1 MAEAMPSADAA
12 AGTAARTRG
21 AACPAPADRGTAC
34 PAAADDSVACPA
46 VLVAAPASGQGK
58 TTVAAGLARLHARAG
73 RRVRVFK
80 CGPDFLDP
88 QWLALASGA
97 PVDSLDLW
105 MVGEDGCRAR
115 LHAAAR
121 DADLLIVE
129 GVMGL
134 YDGDPSAADLAL
146 RFGLPVLAVIDAG
159 AMAGTFGALAHGLQ
173 HYRDG
178 LRWAGTLANRV
189 ASERHAR
196 MLQDS
201 LRDPADWRG
210 ALRRDAALALP
221 GRHLGLVAAAETDDA
236 LARLDAAADALAET
250 PLGRMD
256 DAALRGWRV
265 EFPPPA
271 VPAAPAPEKRTVPV
285 ISASALAQAGGA
297 APQASALLAG
307 RRIAVARDAAFCF
320 LYPANLDCL
329 RALGAEPVF
338 FAPLAGDRL
347 PDCDAVWLPGGYP
360 ELHREAL
367 AVCAALRADLA
378 EHVRQGRPVWAECGG
393 MMALMDTIAD
403 AEGTPLPAWGLLPGA
418 VRMQKRLAAL
428 GPQQLALP
436 QGVLRGHT
444 FHYSTA
450 ATDLPVAARTAR
462 PETPAAPDA
471 GEAVYASG
479 SVRASYFH
487 AWFPSCP
494 EAVAALFQGQW
505 PGAPG
510 AAATAV
516 PAGPSARGADA

>member
-1 MAEAMPSADAA
+1 MHADRRVARRRAGDRRAPAGPGAAPAA
-12 AGTAARTRG
+12 AGG
-21 AACPAPADRGTAC
+21 I
-34 PAAADDSVACPA
+34 ACPA

-97 PVDSLDLW
+97 PVDAIDLW
-105 MVGEDGCRAR
+105 MVGEDDCRAR

-129 GVMGL
+129 GAMGL

-159 AMAGTFGALAHGLQ
+159 AMAGTFGALAHGLR

-178 LRWAGTLANRV
+178 MRWAGVLANRV
-189 ASERHAR
+189 ASERHAG
-196 MLQDS
+196 MLRDS
-201 LRDPADWRG
+201 LRDPASWRG
-210 ALRRDAALALP
+210 ALGRDPALALP
-221 GRHLGLVAAAETDDA
+221 GRHLGLVAAAETADA
-236 LARLDAAADALAET
+236 LARLDAAADALAAT

-256 DAALRGWRV
+256 AAALRDWLV
-265 EFPPPA
+265 DFAPPD
-271 VPAAPAPEKRTVPV
+271 AAAAAATAAGERFVPV
-285 ISASALAQAGGA
+285 ISASVLARAAGCPA
-297 APQASALLAG
+297 KAPPLAG
-307 RRIAVARDAAFCF
+307 RRIAVARDAAFAF
-320 LYPANLDCL
+320 VYSANLDCL
-329 RALGAEPVF
+329 RALGAEPVA

-367 AVCAALRADLA
+367 AGCRALRADLA
-378 EHVRQGRPVWAECGG
+378 EHLRRGKPVWAECGG

-403 AEGTPLPAWGLLPGA
+403 ADGTPLPAWGLLPGA
-418 VRMQKRLAAL
+418 VRMRKRLAAL

-436 QGVLRGHT
+436 QGTLRGHT

-450 ATDLPVAARTAR
+450 DTGLPAVARTAR
-462 PETPAAPDA
+462 PGMPPAADA
-471 GEAVYASG
+471 GEAVYAHG
-479 SVRASYFH
+479 SARASYFH

-494 EAVAALFQGQW
+494 EAVAALFRGEW
-505 PGAPG
+505 PGADEPEDAAG
-510 AAATAV
+510 AEGMAAAAAAAAAV
-516 PAGPSARGADA
+516 GEGA